1 MKLKANWDF
10 SNGTLAPL
18 VGPTLSCTRADA
30 AQAQDFVHMDRIF
43 SANQPRFVHGIP
55 YANRLTNSGDL
66 THADWTKFN
75 VDTPEQDGTLDPWGN
90 QAWKLTD
97 NGTLGVHGVG
107 QSNITAAV
115 REFLC
120 REVVVKAGTA
130 RYITIAGIAASNV
143 NTYCA
148 TFDLETGAITDGASR
163 YLFASTGHDQISDHI
178 QPLGDGWYAVRYT
191 GLADETY
198 NDFVVAIN
206 PDGVTANTQYSGSGQ
221 YLYVSKPRAYNTINI
236 GGADLFKPNLAD
248 TGDTA
253 GMVEYGKRVPRAN
266 MIGNSILAGY
276 GGKGTPPYGLGSY
289 FSSYGWREGTTT
301 GNGEAVSIESPV
313 EKKTKTGLSSGG
325 DGIWDSMLS
334 NTAKGVRCSGTNQQ
348 YFLDVEWEYQNLAS
362 IVGHPYYGDAPD
374 FVFSIVIEDVKQV
387 PTGPIIKLGPNTTG
401 GTYTLPGDVEPGTRV
416 FLTFKADNIPHYS
429 YGADA
434 IISIGLGADGNN
446 DTGDFTWSSPQLEYG
461 TKPKPYIPTDFQHSE
476 HQPYTIDSHCDEL
489 DVALLVDQPCTN
501 LIEYSSDI
509 SNAAWLKTN
518 SSNFTYTSNHLSKS
532 ESYVARRFRANGP
545 NPTEA
550 YISQNITFTPSTVYT
565 AVSCGSNRGTQ
576 WIRYAVEGLGTLDIQ
591 QFYTSPWVAQQLPS
605 LGTQGADVNSSA
617 VTKLGGGMSNDT
629 WWHTM
634 TFTSDAVDTTG
645 EFRIN
650 IVDADND
657 VLVNGTVSQPLSV
670 SDIAV
675 YEGEDRYWWVPRNE
689 GAGAL
694 TIAGDVIKTTDLSFF
709 TESQGTFVA
718 EFTIGKNL
726 DNRYVLSIDDGT
738 TNNRICITTDASG
751 NLEFI
756 TESSNV
762 VQSTQTTAS
771 ALTALERYRAV
782 FCFQD
787 NEVRAY
793 LNGAAVGSTDTS
805 ATMPTSLT
813 EFHVGCSPVD
823 ADQLGGL
830 FHSVQYYSEVLSAE
844 DALSLSSTTGF
855 NDQVQNLDSLFNISN
870 PSHVLFCDTH
880 GEDRT
885 PDGYRRAMGKALD
898 LQPSEYNRLSVQDLF
913 RKLTE

>member
-1 MKLKANWDF
+1 
-10 SNGTLAPL
+10 
-18 VGPTLSCTRADA
+18 
-30 AQAQDFVHMDRIF
+30 
-43 SANQPRFVHGIP
+43 
-55 YANRLTNSGDL
+55 
-66 THADWTKFN
+66 
-75 VDTPEQDGTLDPWGN
+75 
-90 QAWKLTD
+90 
-97 NGTLGVHGVG
+97 
-107 QSNITAAV
+107 
-115 REFLC
+115 
-120 REVVVKAGTA
+120 
-130 RYITIAGIAASNV
+130 
-143 NTYCA
+143 
-148 TFDLETGAITDGASR
+148 
-163 YLFASTGHDQISDHI
+163 
-178 QPLGDGWYAVRYT
+178 
-191 GLADETY
+191 
-198 NDFVVAIN
+198 
-206 PDGVTANTQYSGSGQ
+206 
-221 YLYVSKPRAYNTINI
+221 
-236 GGADLFKPNLAD
+236 
-248 TGDTA
+248 
-253 GMVEYGKRVPRAN
+253 
-266 MIGNSILAGY
+266 
-276 GGKGTPPYGLGSY
+276 
-289 FSSYGWREGTTT
+289 
-301 GNGEAVSIESPV
+301 
-313 EKKTKTGLSSGG
+313 
-325 DGIWDSMLS
+325 
-334 NTAKGVRCSGTNQQ
+334 
-348 YFLDVEWEYQNLAS
+348 
-362 IVGHPYYGDAPD
+362 
-374 FVFSIVIEDVKQV
+374 
-387 PTGPIIKLGPNTTG
+387 
-401 GTYTLPGDVEPGTRV
+401 
-416 FLTFKADNIPHYS
+416 
-429 YGADA
+429 
-434 IISIGLGADGNN
+434 
-446 DTGDFTWSSPQLEYG
+446 
-461 TKPKPYIPTDFQHSE
+461 
-476 HQPYTIDSHCDEL
+476 
-489 DVALLVDQPCTN
+489 
-501 LIEYSSDI
+501 
-509 SNAAWLKTN
+509 
-518 SSNFTYTSNHLSKS
+518 
-532 ESYVARRFRANGP
+532 
-545 NPTEA
+545 
-550 YISQNITFTPSTVYT
+550 
-565 AVSCGSNRGTQ
+565 
-576 WIRYAVEGLGTLDIQ
+576 
-591 QFYTSPWVAQQLPS
+591 
-605 LGTQGADVNSSA
+605 
-617 VTKLGGGMSNDT
+617 
-629 WWHTM
+629 M